1 MNKKEIYQLAGEIR
15 KKIIQVVGENGGHL
29 ASNLGVVELTIAMH
43 RVFNS
48 PEDAFVWDVSHQAYT
63 HKLLTGRYKE
73 FSTLR
78 RHGGLS
84 GFTKRAESPHD
95 FFDVGHSSTSV
106 SSSLGLLVGRRLQNQ
121 KGKVIAVIGD
131 GALTGGMAM
140 EALSHGGLVSKD
152 LIVILNDNQMS
163 ISENTGS
170 LSKYLS
176 KLTMTSPYQSF
187 RFGVDT
193 FVDKL
198 PFVNKFITKF
208 IFRFK
213 RSLKGLLFP
222 NNLFADL
229 GFEYVGPLNGH
240 NVEELE
246 AVFQQV
252 KKLHRPVVIHVITK
266 KGRGYSFAENDPATF
281 HGIGPFCTVDG
292 TVEKFDTLSFTEAF
306 SNHLVELGK
315 NKKIVAITAAMAKG
329 TGLAAFSRK
338 YPDRFF
344 DVGIAEQ
351 HAVTFA
357 GGLAA
362 SGLIPVVAIY
372 STFMQRAVDQVIH
385 DIALPGVPCIFVLD
399 RSGIVPDDGETHQ
412 GAFDIALFRGVPNMI
427 LTAPASAMEE
437 KILLDWAVERK
448 APVLIRHPKTSCP
461 SEQTGFSQPICEGRG
476 VLLSCKDYAPTACS
490 SLENA
495 DKKVLFVTTGGMF
508 SEVLA
513 AARSLLLQEIYVDIY
528 NIRFIKPIDEEYF
541 LKIVEPYCGI
551 CFVEDGVEKGGISEA
566 LERLVLKNDRN
577 KKTVIK
583 ALPDRFLAHGKRNEI
598 VRDCGL
604 DSESL
609 ASAIK
614 GLL

>member
-1 MNKKEIYQLAGEIR
+1 MKQLNKKEIYQLAGEIR

-187 RFGVDT
+187 RLGVDT

-266 KGRGYSFAENDPATF
+266 KGRGYRPFTVSDLFA
-281 HGIGPFCTVDG
+281 
-292 TVEKFDTLSFTEAF
+292 L
-306 SNHLVELGK
+306 
-315 NKKIVAITAAMAKG
+315 
-329 TGLAAFSRK
+329 
-338 YPDRFF
+338 
-344 DVGIAEQ
+344 
-351 HAVTFA
+351 
-357 GGLAA
+357 
-362 SGLIPVVAIY
+362 
-372 STFMQRAVDQVIH
+372 
-385 DIALPGVPCIFVLD
+385 
-399 RSGIVPDDGETHQ
+399 
-412 GAFDIALFRGVPNMI
+412 
-427 LTAPASAMEE
+427 
-437 KILLDWAVERK
+437 
-448 APVLIRHPKTSCP
+448 
-461 SEQTGFSQPICEGRG
+461 
-476 VLLSCKDYAPTACS
+476 
-490 SLENA
+490 
-495 DKKVLFVTTGGMF
+495 
-508 SEVLA
+508 
-513 AARSLLLQEIYVDIY
+513 
-528 NIRFIKPIDEEYF
+528 
-541 LKIVEPYCGI
+541 
-551 CFVEDGVEKGGISEA
+551 
-566 LERLVLKNDRN
+566 
-577 KKTVIK
+577 
-583 ALPDRFLAHGKRNEI
+583 
-598 VRDCGL
+598 
-604 DSESL
+604 
-609 ASAIK
+609 
-614 GLL
+614 